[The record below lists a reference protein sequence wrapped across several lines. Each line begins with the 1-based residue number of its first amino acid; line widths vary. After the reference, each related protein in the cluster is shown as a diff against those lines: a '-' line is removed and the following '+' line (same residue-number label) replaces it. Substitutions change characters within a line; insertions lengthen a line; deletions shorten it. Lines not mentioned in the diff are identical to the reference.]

1 MKLAIVVI
9 IFLALLVFIQYNIII
24 KLRLK
29 VKQSKSG
36 IDVYLQQWFDLIP
49 NLVGVL
55 KTYMNY

>member
-9 IFLALLVFIQYNIII
+9 IFLALLVFIQYNILI